1 MTKFERLE
9 QDCIKAMEAYNI
21 KDNLAFQAGYFKQ
34 ITKVLCM
41 EIEQYEQEVCS
52 LRAELLEVQ
61 KELT

>member
-1 MTKFERLE
+1 MSKFERLE

-34 ITKVLCM
+34 TTKFLCM